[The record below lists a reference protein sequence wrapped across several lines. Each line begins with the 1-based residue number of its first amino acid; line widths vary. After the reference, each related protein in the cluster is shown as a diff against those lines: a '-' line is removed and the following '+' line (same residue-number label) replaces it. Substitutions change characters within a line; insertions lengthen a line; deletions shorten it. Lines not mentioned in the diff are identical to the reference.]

1 MKSIYATMSFIL
13 ITLLINSSVF
23 IFKVQADGTNVCK
36 DISAPEVKN
45 MLFKGSAQ
53 VIHVMS
59 SFEYDIQHIEKS
71 INIPVN
77 KLLDQQD
84 KLPKDKAF
92 PIIFYCM
99 GKR

>member
-1 MKSIYATMSFIL
+1 MTKI
-13 ITLLINSSVF
+13 SV
-23 IFKVQADGTNVCK
+23 AEDLPVCK

-45 MLFKGSAQ
+45 MLTNGEAL
-53 VIHVMS
+53 VVHVMS

-77 KLLDQQD
+77 KIMQQQD
-84 KLPKDKAF
+84 KLPKDKSY
-92 PIIFYCM
+92 PVIFYCM

>member
-1 MKSIYATMSFIL
+1 MNRQKTLILSFFFI
-13 ITLLINSSVF
+13 LLINLNPFTSV
-23 IFKVQADGTNVCK
+23 KAENKNVCK

-45 MLFKGSAQ
+45 MLFNGNALA
-53 VIHVMS
+53 VHVMS

-77 KLLDQQD
+77 KIMAQQD
-84 KLPKDKAF
+84 RLPKDKNF
-92 PIIFYCM
+92 PVIFYCM